1 MGVNRVFERPSDKK
15 RGNTGS
21 PRDCS
26 AFFLFLFFSVFL
38 LKKNETM
45 ESKIPYRKANEHY
58 ETVFLVE
65 AQLFGISRTKSKDK
79 NLKIVAI
86 VFCVLSILIN
96 PLCSLTSICL
106 LKTNHYSLSI
116 FISIISIVILM
127 VTYVFLLTHNPETT
141 VPPYL
146 IDKKINN
153 SLMH

>member
-65 AQLFGISRTKSKDK
+65 AQLFGISRNKSKDK
-79 NLKIVAI
+79 NFKIVAI
-86 VFCVLSILIN
+86 VFLCFVYFNQPTLQPYIDLFIENQSLFLVDIYIN
-96 PLCSLTSICL
+96 HQHCNSNGNVC
-106 LKTNHYSLSI
+106 
-116 FISIISIVILM
+116 F
-127 VTYVFLLTHNPETT
+127 
-141 VPPYL
+141 PP
-146 IDKKINN
+146 N
-153 SLMH
+153 S